1 MYSTRYSRLSMVLD
15 VVSRNLKEGFWS
27 PSLAMR
33 SKSEETRR
41 AAGKIENV
49 GAPDGSDCCE
59 GVPEQ
64 SV

>member
-1 MYSTRYSRLSMVLD
+1 MVLD

-27 PSLAMR
+27 PNLAMR